1 LSNSRTVWVASEL
14 YYPEETSTGYIVTKI
29 AEGLAEGTRG
39 PVRAL
44 AAQPTYSARGR
55 RAPKEEVHARVRIRR
70 SWTTTFDKDVLPLRF
85 LNLLTVSAA
94 MFWNGLRLFRSG
106 DVVFVVTNPPLLPL
120 VIQRAARW
128 RGAKTVLLIH
138 DVYPEA
144 MVAAGV
150 VRHGGWLERVIS
162 HSTRELYRRSDRI
175 CVLGEDMARLVE
187 RKSPGVR
194 PKIRVI
200 PNWADLDLVRPSA
213 ESGREFR
220 ARHGLEGRFVL
231 QYAGN
236 MGRTHGLESVLEAA
250 TRLRERNDIVFLFI
264 GSGGKRE
271 WLRSQARGRGLAGV
285 RVLETLPRSEQLA
298 FLNGCD
304 MAVISFVPGM
314 AGVSVPSRLYN
325 VLAAGKPV
333 LGVADEDSEL
343 ARVIREEGVGV
354 LVAPDRPDELAET
367 IRNLADHPE
376 RVAAMAAKARA
387 VAEREYPLGR
397 VVALYGK
404 VLEELD
410 GAAGS

>member
-1 LSNSRTVWVASEL
+1 MDRRTVWVASEL

-29 AEGLAEGTRG
+29 AEGLAPHA

-55 RAPKEEVHARVRIRR
+55 RAPKEEVHERVRIRR

-85 LNLLTVSAA
+85 VNLLTVSAA
-94 MFWNGLRLFRSG
+94 MFWNGLRLFRRG

-150 VRHGGWLERVIS
+150 VRHGGWVERAIS
-162 HSTRELYRRSDRI
+162 RWTRALYGRSDRI
-175 CVLGEDMARLVE
+175 CVLGEDMGRLVE
-187 RKSPGVR
+187 RKAPGVR

-200 PNWADLDLVRPSA
+200 PNWADLDLVRPSP

-220 ARHGLEGRFVL
+220 AKHGLEGKFVL

-236 MGRTHGLESVLEAA
+236 MGRTHGLETVLDAA
-250 TRLRERNDIVFLFI
+250 ERLRDRADVVFQFI

-271 WLRSQARGRGLAGV
+271 WLRTEAQRRRLEGV
-285 RVLETLPRSEQLA
+285 RVLESLPRSEQLA

-343 ARVIREEGVGV
+343 ARVIAQEKVGV
-354 LVAPDRPDELAET
+354 LVAPDRPDELART
-367 IRNLADHPE
+367 IRDLADHPE
-376 RVAAMAAKARA
+376 RVAALAANARA
-387 VAEREYPLGR
+387 VAEREYPLSRIVG
-397 VVALYGK
+397 LYRN

-410 GAAGS
+410 AAGG

>member
-1 LSNSRTVWVASEL
+1 MHRRTVWVASEL

-29 AEGLAEGTRG
+29 AEGLALEA

-55 RAPKEEVHARVRIRR
+55 RAPREEVHESVRIRR

-85 LNLLTVSAA
+85 VNLLTVSAA
-94 MFWNGLRLFRSG
+94 MFWNGLRLFRRG

-150 VRHGGWLERVIS
+150 VRHGGWVERVIS
-162 HSTRELYRRSDRI
+162 RWTRALYGRSDRI
-175 CVLGEDMARLVE
+175 CVLGEDMGRLVE
-187 RKSPGVR
+187 RKAPGVR

-200 PNWADLDLVRPSA
+200 PNWADLDAVRPSP

-220 ARHGLEGRFVL
+220 SKHGLDGKFVL

-236 MGRTHGLESVLEAA
+236 MGRTHGLETLLEAA
-250 TRLRERNDIVFLFI
+250 ALLRSRTDIVFLFI
-264 GSGGKRE
+264 GSGSKRE
-271 WLRSQARGRGLAGV
+271 WLRTEAQRRNLEGV
-285 RVLETLPRSEQLA
+285 RVLESLPRSEQLA

-304 MAVISFVPGM
+304 MAMISFVPGM

-343 ARVIREEGVGV
+343 GRVLAAETVGV
-354 LVAPDRPDELAET
+354 LVAPDRPDELAQT
-367 IRNLADHPE
+367 IRDLADHPE
-376 RVAAMAAKARA
+376 RVAALAANARA
-387 VAEREYPLGR
+387 VAEREYPLAR
-397 VVALYGK
+397 IVALYRN

-410 GAAGS
+410 GALGG